1 MFAQLCELNNSN
13 SWDTEKVQLI
23 GVGIGVGGTSSL
35 NGMVNPSGVNSP
47 WVQDFNYD
55 VWNQL
60 LEGYSLDRKKIVLLD
75 ANKERR
81 YVFQYSGGGLND
93 SEVANLISKI
103 EELVAEID
111 DSTLYGDV
119 NSDGIINVLDIIATV
134 NLVLSNEYN
143 EVADVNEDSVINV
156 LDIIFL
162 VNVIISNSSLN

>member
-1 MFAQLCELNNSN
+1 
-13 SWDTEKVQLI
+13 
-23 GVGIGVGGTSSL
+23 
-35 NGMVNPSGVNSP
+35 
-47 WVQDFNYD
+47 
-55 VWNQL
+55 
-60 LEGYSLDRKKIVLLD
+60 
-75 ANKERR
+75 
-81 YVFQYSGGGLND
+81 
-93 SEVANLISKI
+93 
-103 EELVAEID
+103 VAEID